1 MVMQAYTVE
10 NGETLSSVSHKFDVS
25 LSNLV
30 SFNPHLRK
38 NPNHLQVGHILNV
51 PAQPETTAADVACMS
66 LAIQPIPSLTTRS
79 TSPTSPRNS
88 VPSPT
93 HVVAHQRPA
102 VYTNR
107 RPSHFN
113 TKSSPVKV
121 RTSTRQREQPVS
133 RNKDITH
140 RVVSGESL
148 YRIATNYS
156 TSVSALQKLNKLDSN
171 TIRPGTELIVRRVQV
186 PRVLDKAGSPFVSTV
201 KVKNGDTL
209 GKIAEENGIHIR
221 KLQKINGLTSDKI
234 QVGQYINVADPL
246 GKQKPKFSAV
256 RQGWRRTYRTLLRA
270 SASSEIAAS
279 TVIGKADGN
288 ARENNKHPRVD
299 GKSLSTREKPMQQ
312 AFRRM
317 RLRPQPQQRMAC
329 PVQEGYFTSGFGMR
343 WGRMHEGLDL
353 AADVGAPVLAVAD
366 GVVTYSGWNGNYG
379 RLLCL
384 SHGSGFT
391 TRYAHC
397 DSINQQVGDLV
408 WRKDKIATVGETGRA
423 TGPHLHFEVRFKGL
437 AKDPL
442 EYIAY

>member
-1 MVMQAYTVE
+1 MVMQAYTVK
-10 NGETLSSVSHKFDVS
+10 NGETLSSVSHKFNVS

-30 SFNPHLRK
+30 SSNPHLRN
-38 NPNHLQVGHILNV
+38 NPNHLQVGHIINV
-51 PAQPETTAADVACMS
+51 PAQPERIAADVACMS
-66 LAIQPIPSLTTRS
+66 LAIQPLPSLTTRS

-88 VPSPT
+88 APSPPN
-93 HVVAHQRPA
+93 VLAHQRPA
-102 VYTNR
+102 VYANR
-107 RPSHFN
+107 WPGHNSI
-113 TKSSPVKV
+113 KSSPVKV
-121 RTSTRQREQPVS
+121 KTSTRQRGQPAS

-156 TSVSALQKLNKLDSN
+156 TSVSALQKLNKLDSH
-171 TIRPGTELIVRRVQV
+171 TIKPGTELIIKRVQV
-186 PRVLDKAGSPFVSTV
+186 PRVPNKAGSPFVSTV

-209 GKIAEENGIHIR
+209 GKIAEKNGIHIR
-221 KLQKINGLTSDKI
+221 QLQKINGLTSDKI
-234 QVGQYINVADPL
+234 QVGQYIKVAVPL
-246 GKQKPKFSAV
+246 GKQKFSAV
-256 RQGWRRTYRTLLRA
+256 RQGWRRTYRTLLR
-270 SASSEIAAS
+270 SSTSSEIAAS
-279 TVIGKADGN
+279 AVIGKADGN

-317 RLRPQPQQRMAC
+317 RLRPQPRQRMTC

-343 WGRMHEGLDL
+343 WGRLHEGLDL

-397 DSINQQVGDLV
+397 DSINQQVGDIVL
-408 WRKDKIATVGETGRA
+408 RKDKIATVGETGRA